1 MACLEAGSELQKKL
15 RAIATTTVERTGTVL
30 FRRGDQVK
38 GTFLVL
44 AGEVWMGL
52 EEHDISYP
60 SRLLG
65 AGCAAGLPATLSGE
79 PYSLTAKVAEDSRIA
94 FIPRTAILNLLR
106 HNPKL
111 SLEIMRVLSEEIS
124 EMRTVFDEK
133 RLAVRS

>member
-1 MACLEAGSELQKKL
+1 MASLEAASELQKKL
-15 RAIATTTVERTGTVL
+15 RAIATTTVEPTGAVL
-30 FRRGDQVK
+30 FQRGDQVK
-38 GTFLVL
+38 GVFLIL

-52 EEHDISYP
+52 EERDSSYP

-65 AGCAAGLPATLSGE
+65 AGCAAGLPASLSGE
-79 PYSLTAKVAEDSRIA
+79 PYSLTAKVAQNARIA
-94 FIPRTAILNLLR
+94 FIPRTAILDLLR

-124 EMRTVFDEK
+124 EMRAVFDEK